1 MRATTATT
9 TTRPDPFRDGKHT
22 ALWTVRILLS
32 VVFASAAIPKLA
44 DAHTAVHLFA
54 QIGAGQ
60 WLRYLVGAAELAG
73 AIGLLVPPMAPLAAA
88 GLAAD
93 MAGASI
99 VNVAVLHSVAFVGT
113 VALFIA
119 CVVLARGQL
128 GPSPKPGRCLQLTT
142 SPTSARL
149 GSTVAQPALQ
159 DPSREVAR

>member
-1 MRATTATT
+1 MSATTATT
-9 TTRPDPFRDGKHT
+9 TTCPDHVRDRKHT
-22 ALWTVRILLS
+22 AVWTVRIILS
-32 VVFASAAIPKLA
+32 VVFLSAALPKLA
-44 DAHTAVHLFA
+44 DAHTAVRLFA

-73 AIGLLVPPMAPLAAA
+73 AVGLLVSPMATLAAA

-119 CVVLARGQL
+119 CVVVARSRP
-128 GPSPKPGRCLQLTT
+128 GPGPNPGCGLQATT
-142 SPTSARL
+142 RL
-149 GSTVAQPALQ
+149 MSQRLRPNTAQPGLQ
-159 DPSREVAR
+159 DPSRQAAR